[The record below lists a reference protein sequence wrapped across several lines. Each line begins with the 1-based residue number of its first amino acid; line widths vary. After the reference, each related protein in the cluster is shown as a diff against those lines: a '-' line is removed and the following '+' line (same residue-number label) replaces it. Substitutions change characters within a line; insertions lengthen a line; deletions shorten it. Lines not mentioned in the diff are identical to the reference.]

1 MLRLYVNGVHQNSAV
16 NTYIDDV
23 KLNGRVTQ
31 VPVTVESPS
40 GATQNYTIYI
50 VQYIYNF
57 DLNTVVND
65 ELTERIGDPVTNEDG
80 VIISNYDVRQNFR
93 ST

>member
-1 MLRLYVNGVHQNSAV
+1 MCIR
-16 NTYIDDV
+16 D
-23 KLNGRVTQ
+23 R
-31 VPVTVESPS
+31 VESPS

-80 VIISNYDVRQNFR
+80 VITVSYTHLFG
-93 ST
+93 